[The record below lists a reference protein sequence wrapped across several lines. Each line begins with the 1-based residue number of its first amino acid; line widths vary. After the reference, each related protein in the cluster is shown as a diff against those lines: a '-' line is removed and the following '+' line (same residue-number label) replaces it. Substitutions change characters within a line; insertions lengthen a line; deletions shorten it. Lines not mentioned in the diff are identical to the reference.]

1 MTDEL
6 KFYTDTTTHPVIAAP
21 AKAGDAGYDLA
32 VSRELTIHGK
42 SFQKVKLDLRLA
54 IPDGYMGMIKDRS
67 GLAARGL
74 HILGGCIDTGYRG
87 EIAVVFANFSDY
99 AHMFTDGDR
108 IAQLLILPV
117 NTPTLVRVASAA
129 DLGDTER
136 GGDGFGST
144 GLKVSA

>member
-6 KFYTDTTTHPVIAAP
+6 KFYTDTTAHPVIASP
-21 AKAGDAGYDLA
+21 AKAGDAGFDLS

-54 IPDGYMGMIKDRS
+54 IPDGYVGMIKDRS
-67 GLAARGL
+67 GLAGKGL
-74 HILGGCIDTGYRG
+74 HVIGGVIDAGYRG

-117 NTPTLVRVASAA
+117 ETPPLVRVASAA
-129 DLGDTER
+129 ELGATER
-136 GGDGFGST
+136 GENGFGST